1 MDIILII
8 ILASILIATLS
19 ILYLNIKS
27 NIKKE
32 DENKADEIAN
42 LNAEIIKLKDSLNT
56 TINTSLSSMSSSF
69 NNLSTGVTKDMTA
82 ALTKVDEKV
91 AAFNS
96 QVENLNESQKGINK
110 ILAGV
115 KKYGTLAEFSLGSL
129 IKDLLPSSQYLSNVK
144 MKEETSEN
152 VEFAIK
158 LQEGVLVPV
167 DSHFPVERFKAI
179 QDAHQEDDKKAI
191 ADARTKLAKAF
202 KEKAK
207 SINEK
212 YIVPPK
218 TTDFAIVYAPTE
230 SLFLELANYQDPN
243 TKELLSQELM
253 KKYKVT
259 VMGPNNLSGY
269 LQSLHMGFQTLKVQ
283 KHATEIYD
291 HLKTI
296 STRFTKHFDGIVNL
310 RKKLEEA
317 MTAVD
322 KFGTDARSIKRT
334 LENKKDPE
342 QIEKAIETYKN
353 LYNATDITEIGEM
366 IDQGVR
372 FCFVNLP
379 NSQIELIEP
388 LGDGS
393 PIQNFLDKNPKGG
406 QHHICFEVKD
416 IHEAKIEMEEKGATV
431 LNEPRI
437 GAHGTPIIFIHPKDS
452 DGVLIELMETPKS

>member
-1 MDIILII
+1 MDTILII
-8 ILASILIATLS
+8 ILALILIATS
-19 ILYLNIKS
+19 AILYLNIKS
-27 NIKKE
+27 NVIKE
-32 DENKADEIAN
+32 DTNKEADEIVK
-42 LNAEIIKLKDSLNT
+42 LNAEIVKLKDSLNT
-56 TINTSLSSMSSSF
+56 TINSSLNSMSTSF

-115 KKYGTLAEFSLGSL
+115 KKYGTLAEFSLGPL

-144 MKEETSEN
+144 MKEETGEN

-334 LENKKDPE
+334 LENIKDPE
-342 QIEKAIETYKN
+342 QIEKAIETENVEKFEDIPRQAKN
-353 LYNATDITEIGEM
+353 
-366 IDQGVR
+366 
-372 FCFVNLP
+372 
-379 NSQIELIEP
+379 
-388 LGDGS
+388 
-393 PIQNFLDKNPKGG
+393 
-406 QHHICFEVKD
+406 
-416 IHEAKIEMEEKGATV
+416 
-431 LNEPRI
+431 
-437 GAHGTPIIFIHPKDS
+437 
-452 DGVLIELMETPKS
+452 

>member
-8 ILASILIATLS
+8 ILTLILLATLS

-243 TKELLSQELM
+243 TKELLSQEIM

-334 LENKKDPE
+334 LENIKDPE
-342 QIEKAIETYKN
+342 QIEKAIETENVEKFEDIPRQAKN
-353 LYNATDITEIGEM
+353 
-366 IDQGVR
+366 
-372 FCFVNLP
+372 
-379 NSQIELIEP
+379 
-388 LGDGS
+388 
-393 PIQNFLDKNPKGG
+393 
-406 QHHICFEVKD
+406 
-416 IHEAKIEMEEKGATV
+416 
-431 LNEPRI
+431 
-437 GAHGTPIIFIHPKDS
+437 
-452 DGVLIELMETPKS
+452 

>member
-1 MDIILII
+1 MDTILII
-8 ILASILIATLS
+8 ILALILIATS
-19 ILYLNIKS
+19 AILYLNIKS

-32 DENKADEIAN
+32 DENQESEEITN
-42 LNAEIIKLKDSLNT
+42 LNAEIVKLKDSLNT

-129 IKDLLPSSQYLSNVK
+129 IKDLLPSSQYFSNVK
-144 MKEETSEN
+144 MKEETGEN

-191 ADARTKLAKAF
+191 ADARTKLAKVF

-207 SINEK
+207 SVNEK

-230 SLFLELANYQDPN
+230 SLFLELANYQDPT
-243 TKELLSQELM
+243 TKELLTQELM

-259 VMGPNNLSGY
+259 IMGPNNLSGY

-296 STRFTKHFDGIVNL
+296 STRFTKHFDGIINL
-310 RKKLEEA
+310 RKKLEDA

-334 LENKKDPE
+334 LENIKDPE
-342 QIEKAIETYKN
+342 QIEKAIETENVEKFEDIPRQAKN
-353 LYNATDITEIGEM
+353 
-366 IDQGVR
+366 
-372 FCFVNLP
+372 
-379 NSQIELIEP
+379 
-388 LGDGS
+388 
-393 PIQNFLDKNPKGG
+393 
-406 QHHICFEVKD
+406 
-416 IHEAKIEMEEKGATV
+416 
-431 LNEPRI
+431 
-437 GAHGTPIIFIHPKDS
+437 
-452 DGVLIELMETPKS
+452 